1 MLKRMLRRV
10 SRSSHPARDRAMILL
25 SVKARLR
32 ACEIAGLD
40 WSMVLDAQGRVS
52 GTIHV
57 RDVIAKKR
65 GGRRIPMHPDLR
77 RALERLART
86 TEPIGPVIRSYRGS
100 HLKAN
105 SVVNWFVALFRELG
119 YEGCSS
125 HSGRRS
131 FITMAARNI
140 HRSGC
145 SLRDVQLLPGHRS
158 IETTERY
165 IDADTFNRCIG
176 RQASGSAGL
185 KSMTATREPRDEA
198 QMIAA
203 ILAGDTQLYHQ
214 LIRPYERSVYM
225 MALSYMKNEA
235 DAEDVAQE
243 AFLKAFHHLASFR
256 SESKFSTWLVGIA
269 LNEARSRLR
278 RDGVLRMDS
287 LDDTTEDGGHIHP
300 AILRDWREV
309 PSEALERKEVR
320 QMLQKAI
327 TGLPEK
333 YREVFILRDVEEMDI
348 FETAAALS
356 ITVANVKVR
365 LHRARLMLQKQLSP
379 LLKNIDPKRRWVP
392 WF

>member
-1 MLKRMLRRV
+1 M
-10 SRSSHPARDRAMILL
+10 
-25 SVKARLR
+25 
-32 ACEIAGLD
+32 
-40 WSMVLDAQGRVS
+40 
-52 GTIHV
+52 
-57 RDVIAKKR
+57 
-65 GGRRIPMHPDLR
+65 
-77 RALERLART
+77 
-86 TEPIGPVIRSYRGS
+86 
-100 HLKAN
+100 
-105 SVVNWFVALFRELG
+105 
-119 YEGCSS
+119 
-125 HSGRRS
+125 
-131 FITMAARNI
+131 
-140 HRSGC
+140 
-145 SLRDVQLLPGHRS
+145 
-158 IETTERY
+158 
-165 IDADTFNRCIG
+165 
-176 RQASGSAGL
+176 
-185 KSMTATREPRDEA
+185 EPRDEA

-214 LIRPYERSVYM
+214 LIHPYERSMYM

-278 RDGVLRMDS
+278 REAVLRMDS
-287 LDDTTEDGGHIHP
+287 LDDTTEDGGHISP

-309 PSEALERKEVR
+309 PSDTLQRKEVR

-333 YREVFILRDVEEMDI
+333 YREVFILRDVEEMNI

-365 LHRARLMLQKQLSP
+365 LHRARLTLQKQLTP
-379 LLKNIDPKRRWVP
+379 MLKNINPKRRWIP